1 MAASGKAPAEIVSR
15 RGVQQVSDDSLIR
28 KLARRVLD
36 DNPDKVRTYRD
47 GKKGLLGFFVGQVM
61 QLSGGK
67 ANPKLT
73 NRVIME
79 MLEDD

>member
-1 MAASGKAPAEIVSR
+1 MG
-15 RGVQQVSDDSLIR
+15 
-28 KLARRVLD
+28 
-36 DNPDKVRTYRD
+36 RD